1 MNKKKEK
8 TTPTSK
14 EDNNTDFLKR
24 ELVAAQARISQLD
37 ATINDEEKQVSIL
50 LARVKAFE
58 EKENSKIYEKYRPP
72 GKPKPP

>member
-37 ATINDEEKQVSIL
+37 ATINDKEKQVSIL

-58 EKENSKIYEKYRPP
+58 EKENSKIYEK
-72 GKPKPP
+72 